1 MSTVIEIYCCCLV
14 QVQDAE
20 GKCSAQHP
28 KSSILDLNAARTPGG
43 GIKKVIVKKETMI
56 NNLLPFLL

>member
-1 MSTVIEIYCCCLV
+1 MSSVTNISCCCLV

-43 GIKKVIVKKETMI
+43 GIKKVTIKK
-56 NNLLPFLL
+56 NL

>member
-1 MSTVIEIYCCCLV
+1 MSTVTEISFCCLV

-20 GKCSAQHP
+20 GKCSVQHP

-43 GIKKVIVKKETMI
+43 GIKKVIIKKK
-56 NNLLPFLL
+56 L

>member
-1 MSTVIEIYCCCLV
+1 ML

-20 GKCSAQHP
+20 GKCSSQHP

-43 GIKKVIVKKETMI
+43 GIKKVIIKKK
-56 NNLLPFLL
+56 L